1 MKFNMLCAA
10 TLSVVVAGG
19 ALASFTYDVQTPVGL
34 LVNESL
40 DGFGYSRRN
49 PVKGEIWELTS
60 PSMKVLQVMNGGA
73 LVERSASST
82 PEAKPFFVKT
92 MRVYADGDTLVTG
105 YYRADGT
112 FSYNTVLG
120 AQRTVYAFFE
130 LSPDQQ
136 REVSAFMR
144 DKAAVDAAQRQAAA
158 ERQQRAEK
166 TVEFKK
172 SKERIAAEEAAEKE
186 RIEREQ
192 VERENAHT
200 LARLNAEKDS
210 RIASMKAAAKAEAYK
225 QKAEHAREMAR
236 LTKER
241 EEQDKENRK
250 KIAAAKAEKQ
260 KADVKLAVE
269 VQKERGRYAADVF
282 SSLDFNFKHH
292 LVIQRSIRK
301 NLRVK
306 IIDPEWEKLANYHAK
321 QDWLGLLNAIDGEE
335 YDEFPSEKEIDVI
348 LDSLKKKSFCVSIK
362 GLRPPQVVN
371 VYVRRMSGNSSVYGG
386 ENDWGHMAVFC
397 EDADMAQI
405 KTIDDVK
412 GEEVKVA
419 PFNGKIL
426 VIDSDYRVHQ
436 RLNKEVGVKSEQR
449 LDLTLYEKTEEVE
462 EWLKLN

>member
-1 MKFNMLCAA
+1 MLCAA

-19 ALASFTYDVQTPVGL
+19 ALASFTYDIQTPVGL

-60 PSMKVLQVMNGGA
+60 PSMKVLQVVDGGA

-92 MRVYADGDTLVTG
+92 MRAYADGDTLVTG

-112 FSYNTVLG
+112 VSYNTVLG
-120 AQRTVYAFFE
+120 AQRTVYAFSE

-136 REVSAFMR
+136 REVSAFKQ

-186 RIEREQ
+186 RIERER

-200 LARLNAEKDS
+200 LARLNAEKDN
-210 RIASMKAAAKAEAYK
+210 RIAAMNAEAEAEANL

-236 LTKER
+236 LAKER

-250 KIAAAKAEKQ
+250 KIAAAKAEKR
-260 KADVKLAVE
+260 KADAKLAVE
-269 VQKERGRYAADVF
+269 VQKERVRYAADVF
-282 SSLDFNFKHH
+282 STLDFNFKHH
-292 LVIQRSIRK
+292 LVVQRSIRK

-321 QDWLGLLNAIDGEE
+321 QDWLGLINAIDGEE

-362 GLRPPQVVN
+362 GLQPPQVVN
-371 VYVRRMSGNSSVYGG
+371 VYARRMSGNSSVYGG
-386 ENDWGHMAVFC
+386 ENGWGHMAVFC

-419 PFNGKIL
+419 PFDGKIL

-436 RLNKEVGVKSEQR
+436 RLNQEVRAKSEQR
-449 LDLTLYEKTEEVE
+449 LDLTLYEKAEEVE